1 MKYLLKFFHGY
12 KKECIMGPLFKLLEA
27 SFELLIPLVVV
38 KIINDGIGNG
48 NKSLIIQMCLI
59 MVALGLIGLI
69 CSLTAQY
76 YSARAA
82 VGFAAKVKKAL
93 FSHIQGLSYTEID
106 TIGTS
111 AMVTRMTSDINQLQ
125 SGVNMTLRLFLRSPF
140 IVVGAMVMAFTIDR
154 KAALI
159 FVVVIVL
166 LSAVVYGIMLI
177 TIPMYRKVQEKL
189 DALLKVTRSG
199 LQGVRV
205 IRAFGLEQNEKQEFE
220 EANTA
225 LVKKQVL
232 VGRIS
237 ALMNPLTFAIINTGI
252 AWLVWTG
259 ALQVDHGIL
268 TQGEVVALVNYMS
281 QILVEL
287 IKLAN
292 LIVII
297 TKAAACAGRIENV
310 LKMES
315 SMKEGDCSESKNAP
329 VSVDFHEVS
338 FRYAKALGDAL
349 NRISFMAAPGSVMG
363 IIGGTGSGKT
373 TLINLI
379 GRFYDVTEGYV
390 QVDGRD
396 VREYTYEALRGMIG
410 IVPQKS
416 VLFTGSIRKNLQW
429 GCADATDDELWQ
441 ALKMAQAEEFVRGK
455 EGGLDY
461 EVTQGGT
468 NFSGGQK
475 QRLAI
480 ARALVR
486 KPAILIL
493 DDSALAL
500 DYATDAA
507 LRKAIREMNPSPT
520 LFIVSQRT
528 ASMMHAD
535 QILVLEEG
543 EAVGLGTH
551 EQLLLSCEVYKEIYE
566 SQYGGAV
573 PEGSRP

>member
-1 MKYLLKFFHGY
+1 
-12 KKECIMGPLFKLLEA
+12 
-27 SFELLIPLVVV
+27 
-38 KIINDGIGNG
+38 
-48 NKSLIIQMCLI
+48 
-59 MVALGLIGLI
+59 
-69 CSLTAQY
+69 
-76 YSARAA
+76 
-82 VGFAAKVKKAL
+82 
-93 FSHIQGLSYTEID
+93 
-106 TIGTS
+106 
-111 AMVTRMTSDINQLQ
+111 
-125 SGVNMTLRLFLRSPF
+125 
-140 IVVGAMVMAFTIDR
+140 
-154 KAALI
+154 
-159 FVVVIVL
+159 
-166 LSAVVYGIMLI
+166 
-177 TIPMYRKVQEKL
+177 
-189 DALLKVTRSG
+189 
-199 LQGVRV
+199 
-205 IRAFGLEQNEKQEFE
+205 
-220 EANTA
+220 
-225 LVKKQVL
+225 
-232 VGRIS
+232 
-237 ALMNPLTFAIINTGI
+237 
-252 AWLVWTG
+252 
-259 ALQVDHGIL
+259 
-268 TQGEVVALVNYMS
+268 
-281 QILVEL
+281 
-287 IKLAN
+287 
-292 LIVII
+292 
-297 TKAAACAGRIENV
+297 
-310 LKMES
+310 
-315 SMKEGDCSESKNAP
+315 MKEGDCSESKNAP

-493 DDSALAL
+493 DDSASAL